1 MEIDEAQAKPTNIQ
15 NIDKSNARMLIT
27 RDRTSKPF
35 LKLSTF
41 LTRQI
46 IQSII
51 DMLEQNKDAKYLII
65 LTLTREMNHY
75 YLELL
80 KKLIT
85 YTNIILIL
93 SFDDIIKDLNIDKY
107 ILKEF

>member
-51 DMLEQNKDAKYLII
+51 D
-65 LTLTREMNHY
+65 
-75 YLELL
+75 
-80 KKLIT
+80 
-85 YTNIILIL
+85 
-93 SFDDIIKDLNIDKY
+93 IKDGKHAKRPVIGITDKISEAIAKTKANIA
-107 ILKEF
+107 IFFVMINL